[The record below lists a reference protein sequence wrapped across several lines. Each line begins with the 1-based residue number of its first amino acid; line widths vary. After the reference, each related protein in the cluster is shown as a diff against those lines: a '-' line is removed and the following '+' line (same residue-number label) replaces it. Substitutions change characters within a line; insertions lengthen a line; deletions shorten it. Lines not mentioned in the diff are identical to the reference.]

1 MTISNVYEDFVL
13 IRKNL
18 DGMPMSNN
26 LFVHEIMYNLY
37 KDQLSADYSVGS
49 SSAKY
54 YKINGEFGICLN
66 KNLFGTF
73 DKFKVSCEMTSI
85 LLAKA
90 IKSNLSTI
98 AIDNTE
104 FEEIAK
110 KAVLDT
116 DCKIYNY
123 SLSSDV
129 IVIMEKILDNDYENI
144 FNFYIFL
151 QKYVKFN

>member
-37 KDQLSADYSVGS
+37 KDQLSADYSIGNR
-49 SSAKY
+49 SAKY
-54 YKINGEFGICLN
+54 YKISGESAICLT

-85 LLAKA
+85 LIAKA
-90 IKSNLSTI
+90 IKSNSSSS
-98 AIDNTE
+98 IDNTK
-104 FEEIAK
+104 FEEVAK

-116 DCKIYNY
+116 DCKVYHY

-129 IVIMEKILDNDYENI
+129 IVIMEKVLDNNYEST
-144 FNFYIFL
+144 FNFYVFL
-151 QKYVKFN
+151 QKYVKFT